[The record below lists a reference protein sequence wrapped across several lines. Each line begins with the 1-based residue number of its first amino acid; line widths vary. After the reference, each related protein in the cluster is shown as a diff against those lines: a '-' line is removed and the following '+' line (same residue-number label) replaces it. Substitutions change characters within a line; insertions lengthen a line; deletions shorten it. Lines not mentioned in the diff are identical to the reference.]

1 MSIKFII
8 LGCGSS
14 MGVPRADSFFG
25 NCDPKNKKNYRTRCS
40 ALIKTSEENILIDT
54 SPDLRHQL
62 LRHKI
67 NKINKVYYS
76 HMHADQTHGI
86 NDLRSFFI
94 KSKKQID
101 IFADKSTAKFLKHSF
116 SYCFNSYSREYP
128 ATLKLNKLNKNLTI
142 KHKNKKIKIKAI
154 KVKHGKVESNCFI
167 IDKKLAYI
175 TDVSDIYNKDFS
187 HFKNL
192 KYLIIDC
199 LWYNYHPSHFNLEK
213 SLNFISKFNP
223 KNAILSNLS
232 PVLDYKQLKKILPK
246 NIIPAHDGLTL
257 EL

>member
-14 MGVPRADSFFG
+14 MGVPRPDGFFG

-94 KSKKQID
+94 NSKKQIN
-101 IFADKSTAKFLKHSF
+101 IFADNMTAKYLKKSF
-116 SYCFNSYSREYP
+116 SYCFKNNSKEYP
-128 ATLKLNKLNKNLTI
+128 ATLKINKLSRNLI
-142 KHKNKKIKIKAI
+142 VNHKFKKIKIKSI
-154 KVKHGKVESNCFI
+154 QVEHGNVKSNCFI

-175 TDVSDIYNKDFS
+175 TDVSDIYKKDFNY
-187 HFKNL
+187 FKNL

-213 SLNFISKFNP
+213 ALFFIKKFKP
-223 KNAILSNLS
+223 KYAILSNLS
-232 PVLDYKQLKKILPK
+232 PVLDYNGLKKILPK
-246 NIIPAHDGLTL
+246 NVIPAHDGLTV

>member
-67 NKINKVYYS
+67 KKINKVYYS

-213 SLNFISKFNP
+213 SLNFIRKFEP
-223 KNAILSNLS
+223 KKAILSNLS
-232 PVLDYKQLKKILPK
+232 TVLDYKQLKRILPK
-246 NIIPAHDGLTL
+246 NIVPAHDGLTV